1 MADKI
6 NFRRG
11 SQEEIINLNSYEQGA
26 FYLANDDTVTLYYGK
41 DEDTLA
47 EIGINPFHWGQ
58 SEPAN
63 KKQLWIHDHP
73 TEGGLKFYNHKLKE
87 WVHVP
92 VAFTSRVPEEDEN
105 VMPSKPSSI
114 DDYTWIETYLTDG
127 DFTAL
132 QTGWYK
138 IEVFGAS
145 GNGGS
150 PTLFSISNND
160 DETVGVT
167 YYRAAGGGGGAY
179 ACDQVML
186 NAGDKLTITTGTP
199 GNNTSVVFNAT
210 VEGQECKD
218 IVAISGG
225 NGTGG
230 INDNNIKS
238 NGVGGAGGTVNGG
251 TINAILKSGNAGETA
266 GGYTGSLTTHPNV
279 DSSDRLAMDAC
290 KGGASGIESG
300 NKGGNG
306 AGIKLLI
313 PDEADAYTEIPYQ
326 NGKNGYV
333 KIYLGN
339 Q

>member
-11 SQEEIINLNSYEQGA
+11 SQEEINNLNSYEQGA

-41 DEDTLA
+41 DENTLA

-63 KKQLWIHDHP
+63 KKQLWIHTHP
-73 TEGGLKFYNHKLKE
+73 TEGGLKFYNHELEE

-92 VAFTSRVPEEDEN
+92 VAFTSRAPEEGEG
-105 VMPSKPSSI
+105 VMPDKPSSI
-114 DDYTWIETYLTDG
+114 DDYTLIETYLTNG
-127 DFTAL
+127 NFTAL

-150 PTLFSISNND
+150 PTLFEINNND
-160 DETVGVT
+160 DGTVDVI

-186 NAGDKLTITTGTP
+186 NAGDKLIITTGTP

-230 INDNNIKS
+230 TYADTRS
-238 NGVGGAGGTVNGG
+238 NGIGGAGGTVTGG

-266 GGYTGSLTTHPNV
+266 NGYTQSFTTYENV
-279 DSSDRLAMDAC
+279 DSGERLGMDAC
-290 KGGASGIESG
+290 VGGASGIENG

-306 AGIKLLI
+306 ANIDYLVPEDNTYI
-313 PDEADAYTEIPYQ
+313 EIPYQ